1 MAASALLPSGA
12 TAQRASAEIGVS
24 LAILPP
30 SVLQSV
36 ALAGVRIG
44 DDGRTSLRTAPA
56 TTTWGTPVVTS
67 RLAGYRRDSIS
78 PRRELVPSCTEGRTG
93 CAPREI
99 EHRVDV
105 VSDSPDDS
113 VGVVRLRREYFVV
126 AGT

>member
-12 TAQRASAEIGVS
+12 AAQRASAEIGVS
-24 LAILPP
+24 LTILPP
-30 SVLQSV
+30 SVPQHV
-36 ALAGVRIG
+36 GIG

-67 RLAGYRRDSIS
+67 RLAGYRRDSIA